1 MAGFETKF
9 CSVHIGKIR
18 VCNVRPKIYII
29 LLLQIFSS
37 LLRHSRKSAWEF
49 CLPACAWCSA
59 ASSPRN
65 RAWNEDSRRLREVLQ
80 SWSRPILRDCK
91 TSHNL
96 QQPSFQALPRT
107 PTTAPTAGCC
117 SRMTGRAAASCS
129 VATRESAG
137 TTRIFSATSTTAPG
151 WPRLTTRVTLP
162 FHHSTSPPHVTLTD
176 QDWTTGWKQDFWR
189 QLMLE
194 NMPPSGWEPP
204 PMWASTHKLLHKI
217 KSRYFY
223 GSCNIFFLVPGPA
236 QPAPAWHLVLA
247 AHEHHGG
254 VERLGGRGAQQ
265 LQRLHRAAPRGLP
278 RHVGVPRPHHP
289 LVPGLLL
296 ERCQLWW
303 NSSLHLSEYLPK
315 LKLCDTKLFSMH
327 VNTHVWK
334 I

>member
-65 RAWNEDSRRLREVLQ
+65 RAWNEDSRRLREVWQ

-117 SRMTGRAAASCS
+117 RRTAAPAVASCS
-129 VATRESAG
+129 ADTRESRGATRMSSAAS
-137 TTRIFSATSTTAPG
+137 TTRPG
-151 WPRLTTRVTLP
+151 SPRLIIRVN
-162 FHHSTSPPHVTLTD
+162 V
-176 QDWTTGWKQDFWR
+176 
-189 QLMLE
+189 
-194 NMPPSGWEPP
+194 
-204 PMWASTHKLLHKI
+204 
-217 KSRYFY
+217 
-223 GSCNIFFLVPGPA
+223 
-236 QPAPAWHLVLA
+236 
-247 AHEHHGG
+247 
-254 VERLGGRGAQQ
+254 
-265 LQRLHRAAPRGLP
+265 
-278 RHVGVPRPHHP
+278 
-289 LVPGLLL
+289 
-296 ERCQLWW
+296 
-303 NSSLHLSEYLPK
+303 
-315 LKLCDTKLFSMH
+315 
-327 VNTHVWK
+327 
-334 I
+334 

>member
-49 CLPACAWCSA
+49 CLPAWAWCSA

-117 SRMTGRAAASCS
+117 SRMTGPAAASCS

-151 WPRLTTRVTLP
+151 WQRLTTRVTLP
-162 FHHSTSPPHVTLTD
+162 FLHSTSATRHL
-176 QDWTTGWKQDFWR
+176 DW
-189 QLMLE
+189 
-194 NMPPSGWEPP
+194 SGLNYWLK
-204 PMWASTHKLLHKI
+204 A
-217 KSRYFY
+217 R
-223 GSCNIFFLVPGPA
+223 
-236 QPAPAWHLVLA
+236 
-247 AHEHHGG
+247 
-254 VERLGGRGAQQ
+254 
-265 LQRLHRAAPRGLP
+265 
-278 RHVGVPRPHHP
+278 
-289 LVPGLLL
+289 LL
-296 ERCQLWW
+296 ETTDVG
-303 NSSLHLSEYLPK
+303 EYASFWLGATTNVSIHPQ
-315 LKLCDTKLFSMH
+315 TA
-327 VNTHVWK
+327 T
-334 I
+334 